1 MIDDSHYDVRS
12 NSGFN
17 TYNVVATKFGWAC
30 SCPDYARHNAKCKHV
45 YAVEFYRQSAI
56 FDPLNRA
63 VLLLPLNS
71 L

>member
-30 SCPDYARHNAKCKHV
+30 SCPDYARHNAKCKLKLWLTEPQLV
-45 YAVEFYRQSAI
+45 WQTAYDSNI
-56 FDPLNRA
+56 FTNTL
-63 VLLLPLNS
+63 
-71 L
+71 